1 MIELSGRRWTGILG
15 LIPLVD
21 ECKNRFVLLT
31 AIPSL
36 PAKSPVNR
44 HRFPR
49 NKCVCGR
56 REEEHGRIQV
66 IRNTPAGSGD
76 STQHVGVRSWIFSV
90 NFGQGRPHK
99 PGGFDQQKTRFK
111 SGSMRHI
118 PWANTVDL
126 DSFGSPFIAKSF
138 RHLENRSLGRG
149 IDAGVFVRQKRRNGA
164 DVDNLPRTIQSQKL
178 TSEFL
183 T

>member
-1 MIELSGRRWTGILG
+1 MIELIGRGWIGVFG

-21 ECKNRFVLLT
+21 ECKNRFVLLI

-36 PAKSPVNR
+36 PAESPVNR

-56 REEEHGRIQV
+56 RKEEHGRIQV
-66 IRNTPAGSGD
+66 IRNTPAGSGN
-76 STQHVGVRSWIFSV
+76 STQHVGVRSWIFGV

-99 PGGFDQQKTRFK
+99 PVEFGQLKTKFK
-111 SGSMRHI
+111 SGNMQHI
-118 PWANTVDL
+118 PWAYTVDL

-149 IDAGVFVRQKRRNGA
+149 IDASVLVRQEGSNGA